1 MSIKREWM
9 DVLGTVRE
17 ATYGPALL
25 AGGALR
31 DADHDR
37 EVKDLDVFIPVK
49 DNSQFH
55 YVVSQLTTHWGEP
68 SEAYQEEETY
78 RTWNHKVT
86 GVAGWYLHTWEQP
99 VQVVGFNIPE
109 FTLQDLVAS
118 FDIGL
123 CQIVSNG
130 LYTWRSPAY
139 YADVRDH
146 RITVMPCQQG
156 ISLPHTILERTLKR
170 LVRIS
175 GKYPGWHPRV
185 SEDFFGNADPT
196 TVQEWEDIFS
206 C

>member
-1 MSIKREWM
+1 MKQEWM
-9 DVLGTVRE
+9 DVLSTVRE

-31 DADHDR
+31 DEDNGR
-37 EVKDLDVFIPVK
+37 PVKDLDVFIPVK
-49 DNSQFH
+49 DNGQFH

-68 SEAYQEEETY
+68 AEEYQEEETY
-78 RTWNHKVT
+78 RAWNHKVT
-86 GVAGWYLHTWEQP
+86 GVAGWDQP
-99 VQVVGFNIPE
+99 HFPTPIQVVGFDIPE
-109 FTLQDLVAS
+109 FTLHDLVAS

-123 CQIVSNG
+123 CQIVSSG
-130 LYTWRSPAY
+130 LFTWRSPAY
-139 YADVRDH
+139 TADVRDH

-185 SEDFFGNADPT
+185 SEDFFG
-196 TVQEWEDIFS
+196 EEEGLFS